1 MKMFSDC
8 SGECCLC
15 GVGQGCLA
23 GHGDDDFYPATKE
36 QIIERLDNGQFPSY
50 RQMMIDHLKRAFNYD
65 YHGYIDTDDC
75 VKIDPKEEMNKRFG
89 NPFYH
94 SHTLNQ
100 QFGEAITNFLDG
112 LQQNDG
118 LCCHDKSKEDNMKK
132 YSITECR
139 ECKYKVTTKDG
150 EYNPNDIVCSYWMSD
165 GLTEDDYCSRGVD
178 GKYEGNDTDICEKPA
193 CETCRAASKYEFDGE
208 NWDYICECYGSPMF
222 MKIMFHNHGCTRWT
236 KKDINN

>member
-15 GVGQGCLA
+15 GVGEGCLA
-23 GHGDDDFYPATKE
+23 GHGDDDFYPADKE
-36 QIIERLDNGQFPSY
+36 QIIERLDKGQFPSY

-65 YHGYIDTDDC
+65 YHGYIDTDNWG
-75 VKIDPKEEMNKRFG
+75 IDPKEEINKRFG
-89 NPFYH
+89 NPFYQ
-94 SHTLNQ
+94 SHALNQ

-132 YSITECR
+132 YTITECR

-165 GLTEDDYCSRGVD
+165 GLTEDDYCSRGVE
-178 GKYEGNDTDICEKPA
+178 GKYEGDDADICEKPSCKT
-193 CETCRAASKYEFDGE
+193 CEWGRKYEYDGE
-208 NWDYICECYGSPMF
+208 NWDYICRFYGSPMF
-222 MKIMFHNHGCTRWT
+222 TKIMPCNHGCTRWM